1 MKATLADQYKV
12 GFQPLLDEAEQ
23 RHQRELQG
31 VVELQAILDEKGVS
45 RNRTAARYVLIYLYI
60 CAACA
65 EAELRAAHAAC
76 AEASVSLGT
85 DGEGADVSEDTLRC
99 PPLCWRGVRLFYLFI
114 IDKSH
119 ALNLPSTQLCA
130 RES

>member
-31 VVELQAILDEKGVS
+31 VVELQAILDEKGVFCLAH
-45 RNRTAARYVLIYLYI
+45 NHTVVLFVFIYMFVYVV
-60 CAACA
+60 CA

-99 PPLCWRGVRLFYLFI
+99 PLMC
-114 IDKSH
+114 
-119 ALNLPSTQLCA
+119 
-130 RES
+130 